1 MEIGIPLVALAG
13 LYLVSKSDKKE
24 TFENRKEE
32 QLLPNTN
39 IPDMNYPDSV
49 QMSASE
55 LDLTN
60 SLSHN
65 NKYDGG
71 AYTDKYFNQN
81 APNSLFN
88 SSSSSP
94 ASNSGCPSNLMG
106 QSFTSLAGQEVG
118 CDYFRHN
125 NMVPFFGSKFH
136 SNYQDTG
143 GATDLIMDNY
153 LGTGT
158 QTISKK
164 EQSPLFKPDE
174 NLQWAYGAP
183 NQTDFYQ
190 SRVNPSMRMANV
202 KPFEE
207 ERVAPGIGLGYGTE
221 GSAGFNSGMLA
232 REMWMPKTVDELRVD
247 SHSKAGGQ
255 MLLGHEGPA
264 NSYVKTT
271 GTIGIVEKN
280 RPDKMFENGQD
291 RYLTTTGVEKGP
303 TMRAIPVEKHV
314 NRPDTSIEY
323 SGGAKYMNSS
333 MYTDGE
339 YMESKNI
346 QLRSLPVGIA
356 YSEGAGGPNVADYG
370 MKSQFAYPNNRSA
383 NQQTD
388 YYGAVGGAIGAVV
401 APLLD
406 ILKPSRRQNVIG
418 TLRPYQNASTK
429 VALPYVFNPADRP
442 GTTIRE
448 TTENSKF
455 HLNIDARQNGGAY
468 IVTENQPAITE
479 RMNQSDFYYAGNSSA
494 GANAR
499 QPRPYDAEYRQR
511 NNDIKSSTIDGRLI
525 QGNMSLNSANVNMQA
540 KAKDQYMINNRAVNP
555 TMPAMPPSTGNMGR
569 LQGKPGLYEN
579 IQQDRT
585 HPDVLSQLK
594 GNPFALNMV
603 NGL

>member
-1 MEIGIPLVALAG
+1 MEIGIPLIALAG
-13 LYLVSKSDKKE
+13 LYLVSKQKTNDGYA
-24 TFENRKEE
+24 ENFKARIED
-32 QLLPNTN
+32 LPNTN
-39 IPDMNYPDSV
+39 IPDQNYPKESR
-49 QMSASE
+49 MTASD
-55 LDLTN
+55 LDLTS

-65 NKYDGG
+65 NQYDGG
-71 AYTDKYFNQN
+71 SAYTDKFFN
-81 APNSLFN
+81 PNDPKSLF
-88 SSSSSP
+88 SMKSM
-94 ASNSGCPSNLMG
+94 NSGNIACPNGSLNETY
-106 QSFTSLAGQEVG
+106 TSLTGQDVG

-143 GATDLIMDNY
+143 GATSLIMDNY

-158 QTISKK
+158 QTISKQ

-202 KPFEE
+202 KPFLEE
-207 ERVAPGIGLGYGTE
+207 KVAPGVGLGYGTE

-232 REMWMPKTVDELRVD
+232 RELWMPKTVDELRVD

-264 NSYVKTT
+264 NSYVKTN
-271 GTIGIVEKN
+271 GSIGIVEKN
-280 RPDKMFENGQD
+280 RPEKTFEQGQD
-291 RYLTTTGVEKGP
+291 RYLTTTGIEKGQ
-303 TMRAIPVEKHV
+303 TMRAIPVEKFV
-314 NRPDTSIEY
+314 NRPETSMEY

-333 MYTDGE
+333 TYADGE
-339 YMESKNI
+339 YMESRNI
-346 QLRSLPVGIA
+346 QLGTVPIGIA
-356 YSEGAGGPNVADYG
+356 YSEGAGGANEADFG

-383 NQQTD
+383 NQQGE
-388 YYGAVGGAIGAVV
+388 YFGMVGSAIGAVV
-401 APLLD
+401 SPLLD
-406 ILKPSRRQNVIG
+406 ILRPSRRQNVIG

-429 VALPYVFNPADRP
+429 VTLPGVFNPADRP
-442 GTTIRE
+442 GPTIRE

-468 IVTENQPAITE
+468 MVTKNQAAHTE
-479 RMNQSDFYYAGNSSA
+479 RMNQSDFYYSGNSSA

-511 NNDIKSSTIDGRLI
+511 NNNIKSSTIDGRLI
-525 QGNMSLNSANVNMQA
+525 QGNMSLNSANVNMQS
-540 KAKDQYMINNRAVNP
+540 KAKDQYMINKRDVNP
-555 TMPAMPPSTGNMGR
+555 TMPALPPSSGNMGK
-569 LQGKPGLYEN
+569 LQGRIGLS
-579 IQQDRT
+579 QPDRT
-585 HPDVLSQLK
+585 NPDLLSQLK
-594 GNPFALNMV
+594 GNPFALNVV